1 LGALV
6 STSRS
11 AVAAQAAEKSIL
23 VTVSISPA
31 LPATATGDPARLKQ
45 VLINLLAN
53 AVKFTDSGRVV
64 LTAEPGR
71 SGFMRIEVSDTGHG
85 VPDAL
90 KAAIFERFTQADSS
104 STRRQGGAGL
114 GLAICRDL
122 VTLAGGRIG
131 VEDAPGCGARF
142 WFEWPLGSAASEDLV
157 AAGAGPADAI
167 GTVLVAEDNMINALL
182 LQEALAQ
189 AGYGV
194 LHARD
199 GREAVE
205 LALSRHPDVI
215 LIDVHMPELNGL
227 QAIETIRQ
235 RTPAPAPFIVLTA
248 DVTAETRRRVDEI
261 RPHQAFNKPVDIGAV
276 LQAVSDAIAPPPEKV
291 SA

>member
-31 LPATATGDPARLKQ
+31 LPATATGDPSRLKQ
-45 VLINLLAN
+45 VLINLLGN

-64 LTAEPGR
+64 LTAEPGPE
-71 SGFMRIEVSDTGHG
+71 GFMRIEVTDTGPG

-90 KAAIFERFTQADSS
+90 KVSIFERFTQADSS
-104 STRRQGGAGL
+104 STRRKGGAGL
-114 GLAICRDL
+114 GLAICSDL
-122 VTLAGGRIG
+122 VRLAGGRIG
-131 VEDAPGCGARF
+131 VEDAPDGGARF
-142 WFEWPLGSAASEDLV
+142 WFDWPLGSDAEIKPDMAAPR
-157 AAGAGPADAI
+157 PAHSA
-167 GTVLVAEDNMINALL
+167 GTVLVAEDNMVNALL

-199 GREAVE
+199 GREAVDI
-205 LALSRHPDVI
+205 ALSKHPDVI

-227 QAIETIRQ
+227 QAIEAIRE
-235 RTPAPAPFIVLTA
+235 RAPAPAPFIVLTA
-248 DVTAETRRRVDEI
+248 DVTDETRRKVSEI
-261 RPHQAFNKPVDIGAV
+261 GPHHAFNKPVDIGAV